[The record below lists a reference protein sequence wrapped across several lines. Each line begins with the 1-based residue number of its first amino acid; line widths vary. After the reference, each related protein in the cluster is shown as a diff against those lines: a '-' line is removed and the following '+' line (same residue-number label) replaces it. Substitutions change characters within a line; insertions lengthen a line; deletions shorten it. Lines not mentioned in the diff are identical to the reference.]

1 MPKIRCFME
10 DKIVAYREGSELF
23 ESLQKQNGHT
33 FWWASNLQE
42 MLGYTTDAF
51 QKVINRAVK
60 LFATL
65 DIPFDEHIEAVQLTD
80 SQGNPQK
87 DYKLTRFA
95 CLMIVMQ
102 ADARK
107 PEVAKYQ
114 LVLATQA
121 RLFQIAFEQ
130 DKLDFERLVIRDDIK
145 ESNKS
150 LSSIITQYGGAL
162 SSKDYAMFHN
172 AGYLGMY
179 NMSQKQLMS
188 MRGIQDSK
196 KIYDRMGRTELAANY
211 FRITQT
217 EERIKAQGC
226 KTINQMSETHKQV
239 GQEVRDFTIRSS
251 GGIPP
256 EQMPQEIPL
265 PEMKRSIKQSK
276 TQLEQIDKKKK
287 RK

>member
-1 MPKIRCFME
+1 ME
-10 DKIVAYREGSELF
+10 NKIVAYKEGAELF

-33 FWWASNLQE
+33 YWWASNLQE
-42 MLGYTTDAF
+42 VLGYTTEAF

-80 SQGNPQK
+80 SQGVHRK

-114 LVLATQA
+114 FVLATQA
-121 RLFQIAFEQ
+121 RLFQIAYEQ

-145 ESNKS
+145 EGNKS

-179 NMSQKQLMS
+179 NMSQKKLMAI
-188 MRGIQDSK
+188 RGIKDSK

-217 EERIKAQGC
+217 EERIKAQGD
-226 KTINQMSETHKQV
+226 KTITEMSDTHKQV
-239 GQEVRDFTIRSS
+239 GREVRAFTIKSS

-256 EQMPQEIPL
+256 ERMQQEVPL
-265 PEMKRSIKQSK
+265 PDMKKSIKQSK
-276 TQLEQIDKKKK
+276 TQLEQIDKHQQQKKK
-287 RK
+287 